1 MGRPPSNGGQG
12 GFAETD
18 GEGRLVR
25 RWAACN
31 EELVPQRLNRFCS
44 HSGTVMA
51 KFWKCLKT
59 CKVLRIFTVTGLPS
73 APEANSEVVT
83 E

>member
-25 RWAACN
+25 RWAPRH
-31 EELVPQRLNRFCS
+31 EERFLS
-44 HSGTVMA
+44 ASTGSA
-51 KFWKCLKT
+51 
-59 CKVLRIFTVTGLPS
+59 RIQ
-73 APEANSEVVT
+73 AE
-83 E
+83 

>member
-1 MGRPPSNGGQG
+1 MFARGNVPATWVHLDACARQIFEMSMGRPPSNGGQG

-31 EELVPQRLNRFCS
+31 EERFLSASIGSARLRHGDGQVLEVPEN
-44 HSGTVMA
+44 V
-51 KFWKCLKT
+51 
-59 CKVLRIFTVTGLPS
+59 
-73 APEANSEVVT
+73 
-83 E
+83 

>member
-31 EELVPQRLNRFCS
+31 EERFLSASIGSARLRHGDGQVLEVPENS
-44 HSGTVMA
+44 
-51 KFWKCLKT
+51 
-59 CKVLRIFTVTGLPS
+59 KVLRIFTVTGLPS